1 MASMGTVIRRA
12 VTAPAAV
19 RRAGTAGPGLAAR
32 AAPALAGLGL
42 GLLAL
47 GPGLRRGFLLSYDM
61 VVVPRQPFTPALA
74 GLAGGP
80 PRAVPSDAVVAV
92 ASRVLPA
99 DLVQKLLLLSI
110 FTLACSGAAALLA
123 REPWFARLTVG
134 VFYAWNPFVAERL
147 IIGQWALLLGY
158 AGLPWALRAV
168 TAGPVASWRGAG
180 RLGLALLPAI
190 AGGFAAMAISALVVL
205 PAAIL
210 ARPAGV
216 RQPAGQRVRAGATA
230 LGVLAVGSLP
240 WLIPALLRPV
250 YADPAGVAAFA
261 ARADTPFGSIGS
273 LLMLGGMWNAQAVP
287 AGYGGWWSALWLA
300 LVLAAGAG
308 YVAFGVRRHRWPGL
322 GVAAV
327 AGLVIA
333 GLGATAPGRDLLRA
347 LGSFWPGFAV
357 LRDGQQFI
365 APLALAEALGAGLLA
380 SWAARPRTSVAV
392 SEGGD
397 HATGEASPAIAEAGR
412 ATGAAGRTTYRA
424 GLAIA
429 VLLALAP
436 VLLLPGLAWGAA
448 GRLRPVWYP
457 SSWLNAARLIDDSRA
472 TGKVL
477 LLPWTAYRRPAW
489 NGGRALLDPW
499 PRLLSRPVI
508 WNDGPRVGDIQMVA
522 DDPAA
527 RRLNGVIAA
536 PGPLTRALKAAG
548 VRFVIADGGG
558 GPASGS
564 GPASSGAPGSGDTPG
579 LADRLPGAT
588 VVAVAPGLVVYRLPG
603 APAGQ

>member
-1 MASMGTVIRRA
+1 MSVEGRA
-12 VTAPAAV
+12 T
-19 RRAGTAGPGLAAR
+19 GTARGLALAGR
-32 AAPALAGLGL
+32 AWPALAGLAL
-42 GLLAL
+42 GVLAL

-61 VVVPRQPFTPALA
+61 VIVPRQPFTATLA

-80 PRAVPSDAVVAV
+80 PRAVPSDAVVAA
-92 ASRVLPA
+92 ASRALPA
-99 DLVQKLLLLSI
+99 DLVEKLLLLSI
-110 FTLACSGAAALLA
+110 FVLACSGAAALLA
-123 REPWFARLTVG
+123 REPWFARLAAG

-168 TAGPVASWRGAG
+168 TVCPVASWRGAG

-190 AGGFAAMAISALVVL
+190 VGGFAAMTISALVVL

-210 ARPAGV
+210 ARPPGTQ
-216 RQPAGQRVRAGATA
+216 QPAPGQPAWQRVRAGATA

-240 WLIPALLRPV
+240 WLIPSLMRPV
-250 YADPAGVAAFA
+250 YAGPAGVAAFA

-300 LVLAAGAG
+300 LVLAAAAG

-322 GVAAV
+322 GIAAV
-327 AGLVIA
+327 TGLVIA
-333 GLGATAPGRDLLRA
+333 SLGVTAPGRDLLQA

-380 SWAARPRTSVAV
+380 SRAARPRTSAAAR
-392 SEGGD
+392 EN
-397 HATGEASPAIAEAGR
+397 ATAD
-412 ATGAAGRTTYRA
+412 RA

-429 VLLALAP
+429 VALLLAP

-457 SSWLNAARLIDDSRA
+457 SSWLNAARLIDDSPA
-472 TGKVL
+472 AGKVL

-499 PRLLSRPVI
+499 PRLLRRPVI
-508 WNDGPRVGDIQMVA
+508 WNDGPQVGDVQMLA

-527 RRLNGVIAA
+527 RRLDAVIAA
-536 PGPLTRALKAAG
+536 RGPLTPALRAAG
-548 VRFVIADGGG
+548 VRFVIADGGSGG
-558 GPASGS
+558 GPAGQPAPGESGV
-564 GPASSGAPGSGDTPG
+564 PASGDGGVPG
-579 LADRLPGAT
+579 LAGRQPGSA
-588 VVAVAPGLVVYRLPG
+588 VVAAAPGLVVYRIPG
-603 APAGQ
+603 GRTGR

>member
-1 MASMGTVIRRA
+1 MAV
-12 VTAPAAV
+12 
-19 RRAGTAGPGLAAR
+19 AAR
-32 AAPALAGLGL
+32 AWPALAGLVL

-61 VVVPRQPFTPALA
+61 VIVPRQPFTAALA

-80 PRAVPSDAVVAV
+80 PRAVPSDAVVAA

-99 DLVQKLLLLSI
+99 DVVQKLLLLSI
-110 FTLACSGAAALLA
+110 FVLACSGAAALLA
-123 REPWFARLTVG
+123 REPWFARLAAG
-134 VFYAWNPFVAERL
+134 VFYAWNPFVAGRL

-168 TAGPVASWRGAG
+168 GTGPVASWRGAG

-190 AGGFAAMAISALVVL
+190 VGGFAAMTISALVVL

-210 ARPAGV
+210 ARPQGT
-216 RQPAGQRVRAGATA
+216 RQPVRERARAGATA

-240 WLIPALLRPV
+240 WLIPSLLRPV

-261 ARADTPFGSIGS
+261 ARADTPFGSLGS
-273 LLMLGGMWNAQAVP
+273 LLMLGGMWNAQALP
-287 AGYGGWWSALWLA
+287 AGYGGWWSVFWLA

-308 YVAFGVRRHRWPGL
+308 YLAFGVRRHRWPGL
-322 GVAAV
+322 GVSAV
-327 AGLVIA
+327 AGLVLA
-333 GLGATAPGRDLLRA
+333 CLGVTTPGRDLLRG
-347 LGSFWPGFAV
+347 LGTFWPGFAV

-380 SWAARPRTSVAV
+380 SWAARPRTSVV
-392 SEGGD
+392 TSEGGD
-397 HATGEASPAIAEAGR
+397 HATSEASPAEAGPAVAEAGR
-412 ATGAAGRTTYRA
+412 AVAEAGRVTGEVGHATSEAGRTTYRA

-457 SSWLNAARLIDDSRA
+457 YSWLSAARLIDDSGA

-508 WNDGPRVGDIQMVA
+508 WNDGPRVGDVQMLA

-527 RRLNGVIAA
+527 RQLNGVIAA
-536 PGPLTRALKAAG
+536 PGPLTTALKAAG
-548 VRFVIADGGG
+548 VRFVITDGGPVG

-564 GPASSGAPGSGDTPG
+564 GPASSSAPGPGDMPG
-579 LADRLPGAT
+579 LAARLPGAT

-603 APAGQ
+603 IPAGQ